1 MLVGWS
7 TQTPVGYGP
16 TGSSG
21 RQPKLGT
28 GVRGTSTAAG
38 PSGGAALGEGASVAP
53 PPTLAPVEPAPPAAS
68 DSGECRPRRV
78 DARHCARLPALIAEL
93 TSPDREIIL
102 LRIVAGLSITD
113 VVAALGVTPTAIRHA
128 QHQALSALQP
138 AATAHGPPPTTRGL
152 VVLLPHARTKPADDV
167 RPINRRAETVTG
179 MNHNGSPR
187 HQPAQSGITRV
198 IAANVQW
205 HDADLALKVARH
217 SFEKWLVAGHEDTPS
232 AAIMH
237 AHHTHTALHEAARA
251 ITTLIDTFR
260 AEAAA
265 VITTP
270 AHGTT
275 IPTQRR

>member
-113 VVAALGVTPTAIRHA
+113 VVAALGVTPAAIRLA
-128 QHQALSALQP
+128 QQQALSALQP
-138 AATAHGPPPTTRGL
+138 TATANGPPPAARQR
-152 VVLLPHARTKPADDV
+152 VVLLPHARTELIGN
-167 RPINRRAETVTG
+167 RPNNRRTGRATG
-179 MNHNGSPR
+179 MDQGDSPR
-187 HQPAQSGITRV
+187 QHWTGGTRA
-198 IAANVQW
+198 IATATQW
-205 HDADLALKVARH
+205 HDAELAMKVAGR
-217 SFEKWLVAGHEDTPS
+217 SFEEWLLAGQEDPSTP
-232 AAIMH
+232 ATMQAY
-237 AHHTHTALHEAARA
+237 HTHVALHEAARVIA
-251 ITTLIDTFR
+251 TLIETFR
-260 AEAAA
+260 VEVSGLISAPTRDAD
-265 VITTP
+265 IP
-270 AHGTT
+270 A
-275 IPTQRR
+275 QRR

>member
-1 MLVGWS
+1 MSARRVALSTGRPGVAIRITGLSRSSDDAHRAGDPVTSSNRPRAWRMLVGWS

-113 VVAALGVTPTAIRHA
+113 VVAALGVTPAAIRLA
-128 QHQALSALQP
+128 QQQALSALQP
-138 AATAHGPPPTTRGL
+138 TATANGPPPAARQR
-152 VVLLPHARTKPADDV
+152 VVLLPHARTELIGN
-167 RPINRRAETVTG
+167 RPNNRRTGRATG
-179 MNHNGSPR
+179 MDQGDSPR
-187 HQPAQSGITRV
+187 QHWTGGTRASPLLPSG
-198 IAANVQW
+198 
-205 HDADLALKVARH
+205 
-217 SFEKWLVAGHEDTPS
+217 
-232 AAIMH
+232 
-237 AHHTHTALHEAARA
+237 
-251 ITTLIDTFR
+251 TTLSS
-260 AEAAA
+260 
-265 VITTP
+265 P
-270 AHGTT
+270 
-275 IPTQRR
+275 